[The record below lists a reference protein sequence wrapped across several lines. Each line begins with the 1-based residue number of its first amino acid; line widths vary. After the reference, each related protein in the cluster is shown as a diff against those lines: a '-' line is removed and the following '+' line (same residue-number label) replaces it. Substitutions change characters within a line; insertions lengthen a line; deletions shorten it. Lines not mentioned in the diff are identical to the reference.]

1 MKYHFFD
8 YKYNI
13 QGFDSDLFSPWHIA
27 FIVFAFIFIPFLA
40 YLLRKTDRKKIDIF
54 LKVLSV
60 FVVLLEISKII
71 WESYYDIKTG
81 RGFNAGG
88 ILPFYSCDLLIFC
101 LLFAAWGKGKAKDVA
116 LSWLCTVGICCG
128 VIGTIYT
135 NGLNWYPFWTYGA
148 WDSILFHFNL
158 FMVGVVLLANG
169 YKKLEW
175 KDIFRA
181 WIPMLL
187 LAIIAIPS
195 NYEYGGD
202 YMQIHSADG
211 VPLMSSLAE
220 LLAKHHLRP
229 VFTFIMLSSYLLLAA
244 AVFGIY
250 KLVGYIHLRISEKMI
265 SHAKAMDEII
275 VPELLAAND
284 RYETEMSEEAERNT
298 QE

>member
-27 FIVFAFIFIPFLA
+27 FIVFAFIFIPLLA
-40 YLLRKTDRKKIDIF
+40 YFLRKTEKKKIDIF
-54 LKVLSV
+54 LKILSV
-60 FVVLLEISKII
+60 FVVLLEISKIT
-71 WESYYDIKTG
+71 WESYYDITTG

-88 ILPFYSCDLLIFC
+88 LLPLYSCDLLIFC

-116 LSWLCTVGICCG
+116 LSWLCTVGIACG

-187 LAIIAIPS
+187 LAIIAIPA

-229 VFTFIMLSSYLLLAA
+229 LFTVIMLFSYLLLAA

-250 KLVGYIHLRISEKMI
+250 KLVEYIRLRAFEKTISRTQ
-265 SHAKAMDEII
+265 AKDESFAS
-275 VPELLAAND
+275 ELLAAK
-284 RYETEMSEEAERNT
+284 ESPGEEMSEETERNA
-298 QE
+298 EE